1 MTSGVEANLMG
12 LAALDRAALA
22 KRWAAVF
29 GCPAPSGCQSE
40 MLRRILAHRIQS
52 DGSADATALKHR
64 LTALAKGIEPKPKA
78 PAIRPGVRLARSW
91 RGETHSVT
99 VLAGGFEYNGML
111 YKSLSA
117 IARRITGTQWSGPT
131 FFGVRTGGGS

>member
-1 MTSGVEANLMG
+1 MAAEAGASLAG
-12 LAALDRAALA
+12 LVALDRAALA
-22 KRWAAVF
+22 ERWAAAF

-40 MLRRILAHRIQS
+40 MLRRILAHRIQCE
-52 DGSADATALKHR
+52 GSGDAAGLKRR
-64 LTALAKGIEPKPKA
+64 LAALAKGIEPKPKA
-78 PAIRPGVRLARSW
+78 PVIRPGARLARSW
-91 RGETHSVT
+91 RGETHAVT
-99 VLAGGFEYNGML
+99 VLAAGYEYKGAV